1 MERKKQGEGGTLRSR
16 GGKEL
21 DNFMAES
28 KQKKERVEK
37 FKSEKGV
44 RKKRWE
50 EREDLKEGRQH
61 AASQFV
67 LCDPRPHLYILY
79 VYIITKIAQ

>member
-1 MERKKQGEGGTLRSR
+1 
-16 GGKEL
+16 
-21 DNFMAES
+21 MAES

-44 RKKRWE
+44 REKRRGE
-50 EREDLKEGRQH
+50 LEDLREGRQH

-67 LCDPRPHLYILY
+67 LRDPRPHLYVLY